1 MILGYDAKRLFH
13 NNTGLGNYSRDLVR
27 ITSSK
32 MKDSSF
38 LLYNPKL
45 GNVKRFSLENNMIE
59 KRPVSFLAKKFS
71 ALWRRKGILKQLKT
85 DKVDIFHGLSGEIP
99 SGINKTG
106 IKTIV
111 TVHDLIFLEHPELY
125 KPIDRFIY
133 NLKFK
138 KACQKADL
146 IVSISEHTKK
156 DIIKHYN
163 INPEKIKVVY
173 QGCHP
178 AVKQTIP
185 DLDKHKLKE
194 KLNLPDNFLLN
205 VGTIERRKNQETI
218 VKALSLLDDEKLVIV
233 GRKTKYF
240 ETIKKIIDDNNLQ
253 ERVFF
258 LEGLTMNEL
267 ATLYQMADIF
277 IYPSL
282 YEGFGIPIIES
293 LFSGT
298 PVITTYGGVFPEAG
312 GPDSLY
318 VNPHNPQEIVEKVNL
333 LRKNP
338 LLREEITK
346 KGRKYASVFMDDY
359 IANQWKDIYTNILNK
374 L

>member
-27 ITSSK
+27 IISSK

-38 LLYNPKL
+38 FLYNPKL
-45 GNVKRFSLENNMIE
+45 GNVKKFSLENNMIE
-59 KRPVSFLAKKFS
+59 KRPISFFAKKFS
-71 ALWRRKGILKQLKT
+71 ALWRRKGIIKQLKN

-106 IKTIV
+106 IKSIV

-146 IVSISEHTKK
+146 VVSISEHTKK

-163 INPEKIKVVY
+163 IGPEKIKVIY

-178 AVKQTIP
+178 AVKQTITKQ
-185 DLDKHKLKE
+185 DKHKLQE
-194 KLNLPDNFLLN
+194 KLNLPNNFLLN
-205 VGTIERRKNQETI
+205 VGTIERRKNQEAI
-218 VKALSLLDDEKLVIV
+218 VKALTLLDDEKLVIV

-240 ETIKKIIDDNNLQ
+240 ETIKKIIDNNNLQ

-258 LEGLTMNEL
+258 LEGLTMDEL

-293 LFSGT
+293 LFSET
-298 PVITTYGGVFPEAG
+298 PVITTSGGVFPEAG
-312 GPDSLY
+312 GSDSLY
-318 VNPHNPQEIVEKVNL
+318 VNPHDPQEIAEKVKL
-333 LRKNP
+333 LRNNP
-338 LLREEITK
+338 ILREEITN
-346 KGRKYASVFMDDY
+346 KGKKYASVFMDDY
-359 IANQWKDIYTNILNK
+359 IANQWKEIYTNILK
-374 L
+374 K